1 MTSRFLKKYISIL
14 LFSLSLI
21 SCGPYYVDGK
31 IIDLEE
37 AYKKSLIT
45 KNDLLNIA
53 FYVNGEKN
61 LNQEEYELQELDYS
75 LLDKSI
81 QDSIKF
87 SVSKFLLNSNDVE
100 SKPEDFTIMDF
111 FGVYNNVY
119 VVNIDYLYVSVDI
132 LYPDETIS
140 GIYFKNFYSS
150 SYPGIVCWIKD

>member
-1 MTSRFLKKYISIL
+1 MTSRFLKNYISIL

-87 SVSKFLLNSNDVE
+87 SASKFLLN
-100 SKPEDFTIMDF
+100 
-111 FGVYNNVY
+111 
-119 VVNIDYLYVSVDI
+119 
-132 LYPDETIS
+132 
-140 GIYFKNFYSS
+140 
-150 SYPGIVCWIKD
+150 

>member
-1 MTSRFLKKYISIL
+1 MTSRFLKNYISIL

-31 IIDLEE
+31 MIDLEE

-87 SVSKFLLNSNDVE
+87 SASKFLFTAIARTLPVRYIPKYAHKNKIKIKKLLFFRSKIAKTSNFLHA
-100 SKPEDFTIMDF
+100 K
-111 FGVYNNVY
+111 N
-119 VVNIDYLYVSVDI
+119 YL
-132 LYPDETIS
+132 IS
-140 GIYFKNFYSS
+140 
-150 SYPGIVCWIKD
+150 